1 MKYNRLGNTGLLVS
15 ELSFGSWVTFDSAGG
30 DGKVVSKENASRK
43 QAAEASYNIMK
54 RAYEGGVNFF
64 DNAEAYA
71 NGDAELT
78 SFLCETAQL
87 PGSTLGQIIVPTAS
101 WTVKYHCHSWMK

>member
-43 QAAEASYNIMK
+43 WEGIKHIISIIT
-54 RAYEGGVNFF
+54 RAFSSGRGYSLHEGSKG
-64 DNAEAYA
+64 
-71 NGDAELT
+71 
-78 SFLCETAQL
+78 
-87 PGSTLGQIIVPTAS
+87 
-101 WTVKYHCHSWMK
+101 

>member
-71 NGDAELT
+71 NGDAERLMGDAVHLGIERNIWERSDLVLT
-78 SFLCETAQL
+78 TK
-87 PGSTLGQIIVPTAS
+87 I
-101 WTVKYHCHSWMK
+101 